1 MSGHNDTTTAAVIP
15 EERGSRRATRM
26 KRALLWGISL
36 LMLLAGVALIASF
49 FLAGRL
55 DSTATNSEDP
65 GGFNVPRLET
75 TTEGNEETSQGEA
88 GPEDKTLKLT
98 VPAMSRIEDDE
109 IPSTDGGDEASLKK
123 FAAIHLEGTG
133 FPWQDEANV
142 YIAGHRL
149 GFPNTESWL
158 TFWDMDAVAVGDE
171 IFVTDAEGTEYTYE
185 VFKEFVTGPAD
196 LSVTRPVPGKNIL
209 TLQTCTLPDYS
220 KRLIVQAEL
229 VQTVDARGGS
239 SGPERAEADRGRSP
253 QRTPR
258 AEEGRAVAWQLPE
271 SA

>member
-1 MSGHNDTTTAAVIP
+1 MQ
-15 EERGSRRATRM
+15 GSRA
-26 KRALLWGISL
+26 KKIVFWVLSPV
-36 LMLLAGVALIASF
+36 MLLAGIALIASF

-75 TTEGNEETSQGEA
+75 TQGNEETTEAA

-109 IPSTDGGDEASLKK
+109 IPSTTGDDEAKLKEY
-123 FAAIHLEGTG
+123 AAIHLEGTG
-133 FPWQDEANV
+133 FPWQEEANV

-158 TFWDMDAVAVGDE
+158 TFWDMNRVNVGDE
-171 IFVTDAEGTEYTYE
+171 VYVTDADGTEYTYK
-185 VFKEFVTGPAD
+185 VFKEFTVGPAD
-196 LSVTRPVPGKNIL
+196 TSVTNTEPGKNIL

-220 KRLIVQAEL
+220 QRLIIQAEL
-229 VQTVDARGGS
+229 TDTSEKA
-239 SGPERAEADRGRSP
+239 A
-253 QRTPR
+253 
-258 AEEGRAVAWQLPE
+258 
-271 SA
+271 

>member
-1 MSGHNDTTTAAVIP
+1 M
-15 EERGSRRATRM
+15 ERNQA
-26 KRALLWGISL
+26 KKIFLWVLSPI
-36 LMLLAGVALIASF
+36 MLLAGIALIASF
-49 FLAGRL
+49 LLAGRL

-75 TTEGNEETSQGEA
+75 TQGNEETTQV

-109 IPSTDGGDEASLKK
+109 VPSTDGGDEGALKK

-158 TFWDMDAVAVGDE
+158 TFWDMDKVAVGDE
-171 IFVTDAEGTEYTYE
+171 VFVTDAEGTEYTYK
-185 VFKEFVTGPAD
+185 VFKEFTVGPSD
-196 LSVTRPVPGKNIL
+196 TSVTDPEPGKNIL

-220 KRLIVQAEL
+220 QRLVIQAEL
-229 VQTVDARGGS
+229 TDT
-239 SGPERAEADRGRSP
+239 AEKA
-253 QRTPR
+253 
-258 AEEGRAVAWQLPE
+258 A
-271 SA
+271 